1 MAIRKPLSR
10 TRICDRRMGLAYRSR
25 TMITILTVMGA
36 LTVTAEPLPQD
47 KSRKRTVKY
56 FKTQLHRSELLKDE
70 VDAIDS
76 KDINH
81 FRAIYDHKGR
91 LIRVEFIP
99 NGDRLARKMK
109 KRELFPKPKP
119 PFRFYEDWN
128 PHTRGLKKRIP
139 TAKVGDRP
147 YFRVSYADTAH
158 IRSVESFLRRNQKLW
173 SYFLLWDE
181 EFKQSQLS
189 VVFSVQQPITTLDPH
204 LFHPTA
210 SEMKPGWIADFRHNV
225 LDRPLSVQVR
235 DDVGNVYY
243 FYRFKH
249 RFEDVGDSLKAVT
262 HRITTSEYYRA
273 DSSYIGKHELRYTA
287 GNVLLEKK
295 FYDAQ
300 NKLTET
306 IEYEYYPKLSEV
318 AVIIRDPKGNIL
330 HREVR
335 KR

>member
-1 MAIRKPLSR
+1 MLAVLGTLS
-10 TRICDRRMGLAYRSR
+10 
-25 TMITILTVMGA
+25 
-36 LTVTAEPLPQD
+36 VTAEPLPQEE
-47 KSRKRTVKY
+47 SRKPTVKY
-56 FKTQLHRSELLKDE
+56 FKTQLKRNDLLADE
-70 VDAIDS
+70 VDAEES
-76 KDINH
+76 RDINH

-91 LIRVEFIP
+91 LMRVEFIP

-119 PFRFYEDWN
+119 PYRFYENWD

-139 TAKVGDRP
+139 TVKVGDRP
-147 YFRVSYADTAH
+147 FFRVSYADTAH
-158 IRSVESFLRRNQKLW
+158 IRSVEYFLRRNQKLW

-189 VVFSVQQPITTLDPH
+189 VVFSVQQPITSLDPH

-225 LDRPLSVQVR
+225 LDRPLSIQVR
-235 DDVGNVYY
+235 DNVGNVYY
-243 FYRFKH
+243 FYRFRH
-249 RFEDVGDSLKAVT
+249 RFEDVGDSLQAVT

-273 DSSYIGKHELRYTA
+273 DSSYIGKHELRYTEKD
-287 GNVLLEKK
+287 VLLAKK

-306 IEYEYYPKLSEV
+306 IEYEYYPKLAEV
-318 AVIIRDPKGNIL
+318 AVVIRDPKGNIL

-335 KR
+335 KQ